1 MALEAPPNRS
11 FDTQDEAIQF
21 LRDSGR
27 TDMHSLGVS
36 IKRTI
41 KDNRLQGEYLM

>member
-11 FDTQDEAIQF
+11 FDIQDEVIQF
-21 LRDSGR
+21 LCDSGR
-27 TDMHSLGVS
+27 DHGLGVS

>member
-27 TDMHSLGVS
+27 RDHGLGVS